1 MNEYREIANNLQ
13 FQEINEFNNV
23 IDYQDE
29 PETFYMIL
37 NGIVSCKVRN
47 MNILKW
53 EIQWKDYQKL
63 LKWKTDEFDPKVQ
76 KAKENN

>member
-29 PETFYMIL
+29 PDTFYMIL